1 MNECLLSLSQ
11 LNQSRMDFFSFAQS
25 LDSYG
30 LEIFSLNDVVK
41 LTGQKKEVVISTL
54 SRWVKQGKIFRLKKP
69 FYSLKRIENKFLLQ
83 KLFPETYIGLY
94 SALEYYGST
103 TQRFN
108 NLDLITNKILYRQE
122 VENVSVN
129 FHKVRKNLF
138 FGYTKVL
145 FDNTDVFVSNVE
157 KTLIDCVYFSS
168 KVYLSET
175 NSFISAFRD
184 KINPD
189 FIAMYLKKL
198 QSPVLNKRVG
208 YLLEKNQI
216 KVDHLFINGKYD
228 RLNTML
234 NATGQKDKKWKLIIN
249 EDF

>member
-1 MNECLLSLSQ
+1 
-11 LNQSRMDFFSFAQS
+11 MDFFSFSQS
-25 LDSYG
+25 LESYG

-54 SRWVKQGKIFRLKKP
+54 SRWAKQGKIFRLKKP

-83 KLFPETYIGLY
+83 KLFPETYIGLQ

-103 TQRFN
+103 TQRFT
-108 NLDLITNKILYRQE
+108 NLDLITNKVLYEQT

-138 FGYTKVL
+138 FGYKKVL
-145 FDNTDVFVSNVE
+145 FGNTDIFMSNIE
-157 KTLIDCVYFSS
+157 KTLIDCLLFSS

-175 NSFISAFRD
+175 NSFILSHKD
-184 KINPD
+184 KISPE
-189 FIAMYLKKL
+189 IIQLYLRKIH
-198 QSPVLNKRVG
+198 SSVLNKRVG
-208 YLLEKNQI
+208 YLLERNQI
-216 KVDHLFINGKYD
+216 MIENRYMNGKYE
-228 RLNTML
+228 RLNPL
-234 NATGQKDKKWKLIIN
+234 LSDTGLKNKKWKLIIN